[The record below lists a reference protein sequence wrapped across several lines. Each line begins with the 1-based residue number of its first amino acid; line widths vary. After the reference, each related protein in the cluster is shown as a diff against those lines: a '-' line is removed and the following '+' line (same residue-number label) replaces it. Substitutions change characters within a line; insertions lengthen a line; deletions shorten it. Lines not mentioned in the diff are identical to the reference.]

1 MKITNLDI
9 VKSEKRFAFLSI
21 NRSVKSN
28 KALRESI
35 VKKGVLNPLII
46 MNASDIDD
54 DTMLYDGAD
63 VLKGN
68 ARKFH
73 YVVLDGQHRYNEL
86 MALVRQEEA
95 KMKKNAEYV
104 SNLKTTLPCLLM
116 TKEDVGDVNE
126 FMIELNSCS
135 KNWRSVDYIENAHKV
150 VRNDELIETINFF
163 KEKGFAISVISRFI
177 CFDNKKLNNKSLAD
191 YTNNRTPIA
200 DADPQRAM
208 KLYKFLI
215 FIGFSDVFL
224 KKRYVIDYI
233 IRQSRIS
240 SLNEVLM
247 KLSKLRRAGSIN
259 SLRDKDSDISI
270 EIERIVNEDFATF
283 CRDEELTQQDID
295 NLKNKDYLADVPD
308 EDMEGVDGHSK
319 GELLVELA
327 KTPAWVS

>member
-1 MKITNLDI
+1 MKIVNIDI
-9 VKSEKRFAFLSI
+9 AKSEKRFGFLSI

-28 KALRESI
+28 KVLRESI
-35 VKKGVLNPLII
+35 IKRGVLNPLIVI
-46 MNASDIDD
+46 NASDIEDN
-54 DTMLYDGAD
+54 TMLYDATD
-63 VLKGN
+63 ILKEN
-68 ARKFH
+68 VRKFH
-73 YVVLDGQHRYNEL
+73 YVILDGQHRYKEL

-95 KMKKNAEYV
+95 KKKKNAEYV
-104 SNLKTTLPCLLM
+104 SSLKTTVPCLLM
-116 TKEDVGDVNE
+116 SKEDVGDVNE
-126 FMIELNSCS
+126 YMIELNSCG
-135 KNWRSVDYIENAHKV
+135 KNWKSVDYIENAHKV

-200 DADPQRAM
+200 DADPKRAM

-247 KLSKLRRAGSIN
+247 KLSKLRRTGSIN
-259 SLRDKDSDISI
+259 SLRDKDCDISI

-295 NLKNKDYLADVPD
+295 NLKNKDCLADVPD

-327 KTPAWVS
+327 KTPAWIS